1 MGRTT
6 RRGRVTGVIWEA
18 GDVSSTPTPSED
30 ATPATRMPT
39 SVRVAVIVMSLLA
52 GLLLLYAGLTW
63 VNREQAIDTLVR
75 SGGLSRS
82 DAGRVVLTWVIPFAV
97 LGIVLAVSA
106 WSLPR
111 RQPWAR
117 WVGLSAVVLLG
128 LLILLFTLASGGAT
142 VLSLLLIVLCV
153 AGVSSLL
160 SRTTAAWIPRLRGP

>member
-1 MGRTT
+1 
-6 RRGRVTGVIWEA
+6 
-18 GDVSSTPTPSED
+18 VSSTPTPSED
-30 ATPATRMPT
+30 AEPAPRMPT

-63 VNREQAIDTLVR
+63 FNREQVIDTLVR

-82 DAGRVVLTWVIPFAV
+82 DAGRVVLTSVIPFAV
-97 LGIVLAVSA
+97 IGLVLAASA

-117 WVGLSAVVLLG
+117 WTGLAAVVLLG
-128 LLILLFTLASGGAT
+128 LLTLLSTLASGGAT

-160 SRTTAAWIPRLRGP
+160 SRTTAAWVPRLRDTTT

>member
-1 MGRTT
+1 
-6 RRGRVTGVIWEA
+6 
-18 GDVSSTPTPSED
+18 VSSTPTPSED
-30 ATPATRMPT
+30 AGAAPRMPT

-63 VNREQAIDTLVR
+63 FNREQVVDTLVR

-82 DAGRVVLTWVIPFAV
+82 DASRVVLTSVIPFAV
-97 LGIVLAVSA
+97 IGLVLAASA
-106 WSLPR
+106 YSLPR

-128 LLILLFTLASGGAT
+128 LLTLLSTLASGGAT

-160 SRTTAAWIPRLRGP
+160 SRTTATWVPRLRNTSP